1 MAQTIKQFFT
11 SSLARQFTLSV
22 VMLLA
27 VLMSFFV
34 YDLVSRQHEFLVK
47 QSNKQV
53 HGMAE
58 ILAANGAAWIL
69 SNDVVGIEEIINSQ
83 ASFPEL
89 SYAMFVNMNGKV
101 LGYTDRNQVGRY
113 VDDPVSRQLLTMPAK
128 TTILYEVPSFVDV
141 AAPVYVKDRQIGW
154 ARVGVDRSEIANSLG
169 AVTRNGV
176 IYIFMA
182 IIVGVLF
189 SWFITRGLSAGIQGL
204 TQALHKVIKGERN
217 IQCRLD
223 RYDELGALSKDFN
236 YMLDTIN
243 EREQQL
249 IESYQALDQSEQK
262 ISRLVSSLTPE
273 YFFYSHD
280 TNGRFTYVS
289 PSITNVLGY
298 TADEFAQ
305 DFDRYFTDNPINE
318 QARHSTRQSMLGHKQ
333 LPYELETFHKDG
345 SKHIL
350 EVTEV
355 PVFDDEDNVIA
366 VEGMAHDINE
376 RKHAEAELYAEKNKL
391 AMEQALLR
399 SLINSVPDLIFY
411 KNHESVYIGCNKA
424 FEDFVGY
431 QEAEIIGKTD
441 FDLFPQGVAEFF
453 RKKDSEMLL
462 SCHSCQNE
470 EWVDYPDGRK
480 VLLDTL
486 KTPYYG
492 PDNNVLGLI
501 GISRDITEQRS
512 QEEQLRR
519 SQKMEALGKLTGGIA
534 HDYNNLLGVIMGYAE
549 ILGLEL
555 ADNARLSKY
564 AMEIYSAGERG
575 GRLTRKLLAFTR
587 KDVTAADVTDI
598 NSVLETNQQMLEKT
612 LTARIKINMQLT
624 SSVWPLWLDQGGLED
639 LILNMSIN
647 AMHAM
652 PEGGSLTFATTNV
665 SLAEIEAQ
673 ALELPVGDYV
683 QFTVTDTGIGMDKE
697 VCSRIFDPFYST
709 KGEMGSGLGLSQVYG
724 FVQAAGGVINV
735 YSEPGHGTRFMIL
748 FPRYFVSDTAN
759 NDREIAEMMK
769 SSGHETVLIVD
780 DDEQLRHQ
788 AAATLKA
795 YGYHVLEAGQS
806 SKALDMLTNAPVDL
820 LIADVIMPEMGGCQL
835 STEVQKK
842 YPQIKI
848 LLASGF
854 SDDRYLS
861 TFNGELKNNMLRKP
875 FRPDDLL
882 YQVRTTLD
890 QK

>member
-1 MAQTIKQFFT
+1 MQLLKRFFI
-11 SSLARQFTLSV
+11 SSLARQFTFSV
-22 VMLLA
+22 VILLA

-34 YDLVSRQHEFLVK
+34 YDLVSRQHEFLIK

-58 ILAANGAAWIL
+58 TLAANGASWIL
-69 SNDVVGIEEIINSQ
+69 SNDVVGIEEIILSQ
-83 ASFPEL
+83 SSFPEL
-89 SYAMFVNMNGKV
+89 SYAMFININGKV
-101 LGYTDRNQVGRY
+101 LGYTDNNQVGRY
-113 VDDPVSRQLLTMPAK
+113 VDDPISRQLLTIPAK
-128 TTILYEVPSFVDV
+128 TTVLYESSSFIDV
-141 AAPVYVKDRQIGW
+141 AAPVFVKDRQIGW
-154 ARVGVDRSEIANSLG
+154 ARVGVDRGEIAHSLE

-176 IYIFMA
+176 IYILVA
-182 IIVGVLF
+182 IILGVLF

-204 TQALHKVIKGERN
+204 TQALHKVIKGERD
-217 IQCRLD
+217 IQCKLD
-223 RYDELGALSKDFN
+223 RYDELGSLSNDFN
-236 YMLDTIN
+236 HMLDTIN
-243 EREQQL
+243 EREEQL

-298 TADEFAQ
+298 TCEEFAQ
-305 DFDRYFTDNPINE
+305 DFDQYFTDNPINDR
-318 QARHSTRQSMLGHKQ
+318 ARYFTQQSISGYRQ
-333 LPYELETFHKDG
+333 LPYELETFHKNG

-355 PVFDDEDNVIA
+355 PVFDNHNNVIA

-376 RKHAEAELYAEKNKL
+376 RKHAEAALHAEKNKL

-411 KNHESVYIGCNKA
+411 KNHESVYMGCNKA
-424 FEDFVGY
+424 FEEFVGY

-453 RKKDSEMLL
+453 RKKDGEMLA
-462 SCHSCQNE
+462 SSRSRQNE

-492 PDNNVLGLI
+492 PDNKVLGLI

-587 KDVTAADVTDI
+587 KDVAAADVTDI

-624 SSVWPLWLDQGGLED
+624 GSVWPLWLDQGGLED

-652 PEGGSLTFATTNV
+652 PDGGNLTFATTNV
-665 SLAEIEAQ
+665 SLAETEAQ

-724 FVQAAGGVINV
+724 YVHAAGGVINV

-748 FPRYFVSDTAN
+748 FPRYFSSDAAKS
-759 NDREIAEMMK
+759 DRDISEMMK

-780 DDEQLRHQ
+780 DDEQLRQQ
-788 AAATLKA
+788 AGETLKA
-795 YGYHVLEAGQS
+795 YGYHVLEASQS
-806 SKALDMLTNAPVDL
+806 SKALEILTNESVDL
-820 LIADVIMPEMGGCQL
+820 LIANVIMPEMGGCQL
-835 STEVQKK
+835 STEVHKK
-842 YPQIKI
+842 YPQIKV

-854 SDDRYLS
+854 NDDRYLS
-861 TFNGELKNNMLRKP
+861 TINGELKSNMLRKP

-882 YQVRTTLD
+882 YRVRSMLD